1 MTPELSKCE
10 KGGQQLCEV
19 RYENERSR
27 QGEEIPKGS
36 ESSGER
42 AFLDNRQP
50 ESFNWRRTKKVV

>member
-10 KGGQQLCEV
+10 KGGQQLREV

-27 QGEEIPKGS
+27 HEEEIPKGS

-42 AFLDNRQP
+42 AFLDNQQP
-50 ESFNWRRTKKVV
+50 EKINWRRTKKVV